1 MEIIR
6 KTKCSRCSCISVM
19 DKIYHFKNNIP
30 KDDQEA
36 MCLDEILDYWCL
48 EWELFQCYMD
58 QNGTKCK
65 GLHEYIEFLK
75 DNEEVE
81 NVIICNLQKY
91 KDGRNKN
98 IL

>member
-1 MEIIR
+1 
-6 KTKCSRCSCISVM
+6 
-19 DKIYHFKNNIP
+19 
-30 KDDQEA
+30 
-36 MCLDEILDYWCL
+36 
-48 EWELFQCYMD
+48 MD